1 MTLFILLPVGGLLGQ
16 SVPGLS
22 ESVGQY
28 LNTGYLV
35 FFILFGMSITLP
47 TGKLWQTASQPTS
60 ILLAIF
66 VSIVIL
72 PLVTWGV
79 VLLFPLK
86 AFSAGLLIMSAVP
99 TTLASAAVWTRKAG
113 GNDAIPLMATL
124 LGNAFCFLT
133 IPFWLGQTLGQ
144 SLPIDVWSLMSRL
157 LIVAVLPMGL
167 AQVLRAIPIIGK
179 SADVHKL
186 SIGMLSQIGIL
197 IIILVS
203 AIRTGPIFQEQ
214 SENLSLLQVLL
225 VIVLCGVIHGI
236 GLWSGWGLTRLLKG
250 SCEDAIGVAFSG
262 SQKTLAIA
270 IDLTTSPIL
279 LASGISPLAI
289 IPPLIF
295 HALQLIID
303 TIMIAKFRQTCSDI
317 DPKQVPQPVHSTNAE
332 SISAD

>member
-1 MTLFILLPVGGLLGQ
+1 MPVGGLLGQ

-28 LNTGYLV
+28 VNTGYLV

-47 TGKLWQTASQPTS
+47 TGKLWETASQPTS
-60 ILLAIF
+60 ILLAIV

-72 PLVTWGV
+72 PLITWGV
-79 VLLFPLK
+79 VLLFSLK
-86 AFSAGLLIMSAVP
+86 SFSAGLLIMSAVP

-133 IPFWLGQTLGQ
+133 IPFWLGLTLGQ
-144 SLPIDVWSLMSRL
+144 TLPIDIWSLMSRL

-167 AQVLRAIPIIGK
+167 AQILRAIPVVGK
-179 SADVHKL
+179 KADAHKV
-186 SIGMLSQIGIL
+186 SISMLSQIGIL
-197 IIILVS
+197 IIIMIS

-214 SENLSLLQVLL
+214 SGKISLQQISL
-225 VIVLCGVIHGI
+225 VIVLCGFIHGI
-236 GLWSGWGLTRLLKG
+236 GLWSGWGLTRLLRG
-250 SCEDAIGVAFSG
+250 NCEDAIGVAFSG

-279 LASGISPLAI
+279 LATGISPLAI

-303 TIMIAKFRQTCSDI
+303 TVMIAKFRQTCSDT
-317 DPKQVPQPVHSTNAE
+317 DVKMSPQPTHSNAAE
-332 SISAD
+332 SISTDLK

>member
-1 MTLFILLPVGGLLGQ
+1 MPVGGLLGQ

-28 LNTGYLV
+28 LNTGSLV

-47 TGKLWQTASQPTS
+47 TGKLWETASQPTS

-86 AFSAGLLIMSAVP
+86 AFSAGFLMMSAVP

-144 SLPIDVWSLMSRL
+144 TLPIDIWSLMSRL

-167 AQVLRAIPIIGK
+167 AQALRAIPLIGK
-179 SADVHKL
+179 TADAHKI
-186 SIGMLSQIGIL
+186 SISTLSQIGIL
-197 IIILVS
+197 TIILIS

-225 VIVLCGVIHGI
+225 VIALCGLIHGI
-236 GLWSGWGLTRLLKG
+236 GLWSGWSLTRLLHGK
-250 SCEDAIGVAFSG
+250 CEDAIGVAFSG

-303 TIMIAKFRQTCSDI
+303 TIMIAKFRQICSDI
-317 DPKQVPQPVHSTNAE
+317 DAKTAPQPENSTHAE